1 MTVSSGERPAD
12 AGRTAREGSVRVM
25 LVEDD
30 PDHRT
35 IYRTMLQASG
45 YEVVEA
51 LEGGEA
57 VRMATDH
64 PPDLILMDLGVPG
77 IDGLEATRRLKREP
91 RTSAIPV
98 VALTALVLPRYRA
111 EARAAGCAAYL
122 AKPVEPQV
130 VVEVVRRLAG
140 PADAA

>member
-1 MTVSSGERPAD
+1 
-12 AGRTAREGSVRVM
+12 M

-91 RTSAIPV
+91 RTSKVPV
-98 VALTALVLPRYRA
+98 VALTALVLPQTRD

-122 AKPVEPQV
+122 AKPVEPRV